1 LVTTKIVRIF
11 TALKNNGY
19 GHIEIKGDRWEVE
32 QELLELIYTEMV
44 ENGEEFRIFTKQEND
59 DLPF

>member
-1 LVTTKIVRIF
+1 MVMD
-11 TALKNNGY
+11 
-19 GHIEIKGDRWEVE
+19 IEIKGDRWGVE

-44 ENGEEFRIFTKQEND
+44 ENGEEFRIFTGQEND

>member
-1 LVTTKIVRIF
+1 MD
-11 TALKNNGY
+11 
-19 GHIEIKGDRWEVE
+19 IEIKADRWEVE

-44 ENGEEFRIFTKQEND
+44 ENGEEFRIFTGQEND